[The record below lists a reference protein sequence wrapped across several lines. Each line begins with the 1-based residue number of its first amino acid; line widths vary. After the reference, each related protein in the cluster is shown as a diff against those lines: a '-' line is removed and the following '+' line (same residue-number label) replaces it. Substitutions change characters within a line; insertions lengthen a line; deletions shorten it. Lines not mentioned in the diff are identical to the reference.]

1 MLIWYEIHFM
11 LVLSCKINIFALRK
25 IVLEP
30 KYLEMIAPLIVV
42 IGIIFENCHIVI
54 CCTRLWKCFF
64 WARLL
69 FMILNH
75 VVHCTIQKPIGHHH
89 RNKNPWRGFFQKIK
103 DYMREGADVRF
114 VSMFQF
120 STYISFDYNAKIWN
134 KIHYKIASFFIPI
147 SARQFFLRSGVRT
160 SHDAKNQVKKRLG
173 FWLETTWTHV
183 LTRISEKN
191 YL

>member
-1 MLIWYEIHFM
+1 M
-11 LVLSCKINIFALRK
+11 
-25 IVLEP
+25 EP

-42 IGIIFENCHIVI
+42 IGIIFENCHIVL

-103 DYMREGADVRF
+103 DYMREGVDVRF

-134 KIHYKIASFFIPI
+134 KIHYKIASFCIFQLILK
-147 SARQFFLRSGVRT
+147 ADLESGHHMMPKT
-160 SHDAKNQVKKRLG
+160 KWKRGLVFG
-173 FWLETTWTHV
+173 WKPLE
-183 LTRISEKN
+183 LMS
-191 YL
+191 

>member
-1 MLIWYEIHFM
+1 MPPSLVACCWCCPLFLSLVSAFYIMSTDVSTRVWLVKDSILHLNLIFSFLKSANLLIKILNQKNPIKVNCAKKCFFINAKIF
-11 LVLSCKINIFALRK
+11 LLSCKMNIFALRK

-30 KYLEMIAPLIVV
+30 KYLEVIAPLIVV
-42 IGIIFENCHIVI
+42 IGIIFENCHIGL

-103 DYMREGADVRF
+103 D
-114 VSMFQF
+114 
-120 STYISFDYNAKIWN
+120 
-134 KIHYKIASFFIPI
+134 
-147 SARQFFLRSGVRT
+147 
-160 SHDAKNQVKKRLG
+160 
-173 FWLETTWTHV
+173 
-183 LTRISEKN
+183 
-191 YL
+191 

>member
-1 MLIWYEIHFM
+1 MFLHKYAKIHI
-11 LVLSCKINIFALRK
+11 LSCNINIFTLRK

-42 IGIIFENCHIVI
+42 IGIIFENCHIVL
-54 CCTRLWKCFF
+54 CCARLWKCFF

-69 FMILNH
+69 FMILNR

-120 STYISFDYNAKIWN
+120 STYISFDYNV
-134 KIHYKIASFFIPI
+134 
-147 SARQFFLRSGVRT
+147 LR
-160 SHDAKNQVKKRLG
+160 
-173 FWLETTWTHV
+173 FETKSIIKLH
-183 LTRISEKN
+183 LFSYFSEF
-191 YL
+191 